1 MKRALVVGL
10 FVVASSPC
18 WAQLAEQS
26 KLTLADRDP
35 DFELTLDHLARDVR
49 AFGLSPREIVWAP
62 DGSSVYFRWR
72 EDPASGQLPESDPW
86 CRVSADGA
94 KLSRV
99 ADAEL
104 WRVPSDNLAWSADRG
119 LAAWTRKDSL
129 VVWTRSAGP
138 RVVFTTS
145 STLGRLHVASDGSSV
160 FFATKGHAF
169 RSEESGD
176 LWAYDVER
184 GLVHQIAT
192 AVEKEKEATKQEA
205 WLEEQQLELIEIV
218 RKRKDFEDREE
229 ALARAREVF
238 RPQPSGVGSASCGD
252 LDPFSLAGP
261 PRFGGRQAF
270 ERKES
275 TDVSQV
281 LDAEV
286 CCSAFSVLLSL
297 SAGAAPA
304 DVGPQFKSAGPLA
317 FGPENVLFVAD
328 NLAAVIYALELDGQA
343 SGKTA
348 GTKDVPGIDQK
359 IAGLLGTDA
368 REITITD
375 LAIHP
380 KSKNAFLTVVRGQGA
395 GASALLRVDGAGQ
408 IDVITLDKVKY
419 TKVDLPNAPAANPEA
434 RRDPRQATITDMAF
448 VNGRLYIAGL
458 SNEEFASKLRA
469 VKYPFESADRG
480 TSVEIY
486 HGAHGQWETR
496 SPVYTFVPYDID
508 DEPHLIAG
516 YLCTPLVKF
525 PVAEL
530 ESGKKVVGTT
540 IAELG
545 NRNRPIDMVVY
556 QKNGKD
562 YLLMSNTSRGVMK
575 IPTDGFGSQE
585 SITTHVSGGG
595 TSGVAYET
603 IKDLKGVEQLDS

>member
-86 CRVSADGA
+86 YRVSADGA

-119 LAAWTRKDSL
+119 LAAWTRKGSL

-205 WLEEQQLELIEIV
+205 WLEE
-218 RKRKDFEDREE
+218 
-229 ALARAREVF
+229 
-238 RPQPSGVGSASCGD
+238 
-252 LDPFSLAGP
+252 
-261 PRFGGRQAF
+261 
-270 ERKES
+270 
-275 TDVSQV
+275 
-281 LDAEV
+281 
-286 CCSAFSVLLSL
+286 
-297 SAGAAPA
+297 
-304 DVGPQFKSAGPLA
+304 
-317 FGPENVLFVAD
+317 
-328 NLAAVIYALELDGQA
+328 
-343 SGKTA
+343 
-348 GTKDVPGIDQK
+348 
-359 IAGLLGTDA
+359 
-368 REITITD
+368 
-375 LAIHP
+375 
-380 KSKNAFLTVVRGQGA
+380 
-395 GASALLRVDGAGQ
+395 
-408 IDVITLDKVKY
+408 
-419 TKVDLPNAPAANPEA
+419 
-434 RRDPRQATITDMAF
+434 
-448 VNGRLYIAGL
+448 
-458 SNEEFASKLRA
+458 
-469 VKYPFESADRG
+469 
-480 TSVEIY
+480 
-486 HGAHGQWETR
+486 
-496 SPVYTFVPYDID
+496 
-508 DEPHLIAG
+508 
-516 YLCTPLVKF
+516 
-525 PVAEL
+525 
-530 ESGKKVVGTT
+530 
-540 IAELG
+540 
-545 NRNRPIDMVVY
+545 
-556 QKNGKD
+556 
-562 YLLMSNTSRGVMK
+562 
-575 IPTDGFGSQE
+575 
-585 SITTHVSGGG
+585 
-595 TSGVAYET
+595 
-603 IKDLKGVEQLDS
+603 